1 MRDTDVL
8 YELTGNSIAT
18 LTLNRE
24 AFRNAQDTS
33 MLYAVHDAF
42 ERAAHDASVK
52 VIVLKANGPHF
63 SSGND
68 LSERDQAQNL
78 AAHRTLGLWSDFS
91 APGQEGMMGR
101 EKEIYVEVAERI
113 RAIPKPTIAAV
124 QGKCISGGLML
135 IWPCDIIVASDD
147 AEFIDNTIIMG
158 IPGVEWFA
166 HPFEL
171 GSRKAKELLFSGDPI
186 SAQDAHRLGMVN
198 HVTPKADLEETAMG
212 LASRF
217 AANSSFALKLAK
229 EAVNQAS
236 DAMGRKAIQDGA
248 FLAHQLAHAHARE
261 LYGIPIDPSRLDP
274 KVVQGT
280 KYDTS
285 KKDGPA

>member
-1 MRDTDVL
+1 MRESDVL
-8 YELTGNSIAT
+8 YELTGDSIAM
-18 LTLNRE
+18 LTLNRD
-24 AFRNAQDTS
+24 AFRNAQDTQ

-42 ERAAHDASVK
+42 EQAAHDPAVK

-63 SSGND
+63 SAGND
-68 LSERDQAQNL
+68 LSEQDQAQNL

-101 EKEIYVEVAERI
+101 EKEIYMEVAERI

-135 IWPCDIIVASDD
+135 VWPCDIIMASDD

-186 SAQDAHRLGMVN
+186 SAHDAHRLGMVN
-198 HVTPKADLEETAMG
+198 HVIPKAELEETAIA

-236 DAMGRKAIQDGA
+236 DAMGRKAIQDAA

-261 LYGIPIDPSRLDP
+261 LYGIPIDPRRLDS
-274 KVVQGT
+274 KIVQGT
-280 KYDTS
+280 KYDKS
-285 KKDGPA
+285 KT

>member
-8 YELTGNSIAT
+8 YDLKEGSVAV
-18 LTLNRE
+18 LTLNRVNS
-24 AFRNAQDTS
+24 RNAQDTQ

-42 ERAAHDASVK
+42 ERAAHDPAVK

-63 SSGND
+63 SAGND
-68 LSERDQAQNL
+68 LSEADQAQNL
-78 AAHRTLGLWSDFS
+78 AEHRTLGLWGDFS

-124 QGKCISGGLML
+124 HGKCISGGLML
-135 IWPCDIIVASDD
+135 VWPCDIIVASEE
-147 AEFIDNTIIMG
+147 AQFIDNTIVMG

-186 SAQDAHRLGMVN
+186 SAQDGHRLGMVN
-198 HVTPKADLEETAMG
+198 HVVPKSELDAFA
-212 LASRF
+212 LALANRF
-217 AANSSFALKLAK
+217 SANASFALKLAK
-229 EAVNQAS
+229 EAVNQTA
-236 DAMGRKAIQDGA
+236 DAMGRKAIQDSA
-248 FLAHQLAHAHARE
+248 FLAHQLAHNHARE
-261 LYGIPIDPSRLDP
+261 LFGLPIDPTRLDP
-274 KVVQGT
+274 AIVKGT
-280 KYDTS
+280 KYEQS
-285 KKDGPA
+285 